1 MAQEKSPAYQW
12 YPRDFQADEHVR
24 LMTFEQR
31 GIYRELLD
39 HAWLHGSIPSDLTIL
54 SRLLGNGI
62 TPRRL
67 GRLWPAIKPC
77 WSGME
82 PGRLV
87 NARQE
92 RDRAELNA
100 FRVERSETGKRGAD
114 ARWAKD
120 GHRLTDG
127 SANGSAIKQPMPN
140 DGPAPA
146 TASAPATTTALPD
159 DAQPTEAERI
169 VRDSLQTPEYVQA
182 FERLLRAAQKPGSLA
197 ASIRGFG
204 PGGIHACATW
214 PELGHAL
221 MDLAGAPGLATPAAL
236 KAFIRRIQ
244 GGDPP
249 PRRAAGRM
257 ASQAENEAT
266 LIAWGAKGDSDGN

>member
-1 MAQEKSPAYQW
+1 MAKSPA
-12 YPRDFQADEHVR
+12 FQLYVD
-24 LMTFEQR
+24 
-31 GIYRELLD
+31 D
-39 HAWLHGSIPSDLTIL
+39 
-54 SRLLGNGI
+54 LLGSGTVQAASTEEI
-62 TPRRL
+62 GAYVLLMCHDWTEGGFVFDERRL
-67 GRLWPAIKPC
+67 ANVCRLSVARIRLAWAHLSAKFPEREGRRYNPRLERERQKQAEWMARASEK
-77 WSGME
+77 
-82 PGRLV
+82 GR
-87 NARQE
+87 
-92 RDRAELNA
+92 
-100 FRVERSETGKRGAD
+100 KGAS
-114 ARWAKD
+114 ARWQGQCPDDAT
-120 GHRLTDG
+120 G
-127 SANGSAIKQPMPN
+127 IEEPMPSTMPG
-140 DGPAPA
+140 DGIPVSRFPV
-146 TASAPATTTALPD
+146 TTTALPD

-182 FERLLRAAQKPGSLA
+182 FERLLRGAQKPGSLA

-257 ASQAENEAT
+257 ATQAENEAT